1 MFPVLFGCPPG
12 PSSSPVAIFLL
23 LQVSVSTLVL
33 ADDVPAAAQLLPHVG
48 HLLAKGGVLPFQE
61 GSPHR
66 NLVLLQPPGV
76 PRALGRLVVLGSPV
90 PVLLILLSAPVF
102 DVGVCGEEGGEG
114 KTKRREE

>member
-1 MFPVLFGCPPG
+1 M
-12 PSSSPVAIFLL
+12 
-23 LQVSVSTLVL
+23 STLIL

-61 GSPHR
+61 GGPHR

-76 PRALGRLVVLGSPV
+76 PRTLGRLVVLGSPV

-102 DVGVCGEEGGEG
+102 DVGVCGKESGEG
-114 KTKRREE
+114 RRQRREE

>member
-1 MFPVLFGCPPG
+1 MAALPDLPPLPS
-12 PSSSPVAIFLL
+12 PSSSSS
-23 LQVSVSTLVL
+23 QVSVSTLVL

-61 GSPHR
+61 GGPHR

-90 PVLLILLSAPVF
+90 PVFLILLSAPVF
-102 DVGVCGEEGGEG
+102 DVGVCGEESGEG
-114 KTKRREE
+114 KRKRREE